1 MNIKIGGKKEVKPT
15 VGDIVVSRKGGVYVI
30 SYEPHADTFQKY
42 IARTLDGL
50 GSSAN
55 GYFANAGALWESLEA
70 IGFTLYSQEEY
81 ELVLTKK

>member
-1 MNIKIGGKKEVKPT
+1 MEIKIGGKKEFKPT
-15 VGDIVVSRKGGVYVI
+15 VGDIVVSRKGAVYVL
-30 SYEPHADTFQKY
+30 SYEPHADTFSKY

-55 GYFANAGALWESLEA
+55 GYYQSVGALWDSLEA

-81 ELVLTKK
+81 ELLLIKK